1 LLIQNCY
8 SAISFFFFKLSYY
21 IWKRVK
27 EFAYS
32 KSWFSYFFFSLSYII
47 WKRVKRFAY
56 SKSWFSYFFFSLS
69 YCIWKRVK
77 WFAYSKLLFSYF
89 FFFLQT
95 FIYNMKTS
103 QRICLFKIVI
113 QLFLFLTF
121 IYNMKTSQTICLFK
135 IVIQLFLFFS
145 SNFHIIYENESND
158 LLIQNLYSAIS
169 FFSFKLSYYIWK
181 RIKEFAYSKSLFCYF
196 FFFSLNFHI
205 IYENESNDL
214 LIQNLYSAI
223 SFFSFKLSYYIW
235 KRIKEFAYSKSL
247 FC

>member
-1 LLIQNCY
+1 MKTNQSICL
-8 SAISFFFFKLSYY
+8 FK
-21 IWKRVK
+21 IV
-27 EFAYS
+27 
-32 KSWFSYFFFSLSYII
+32 FSYFL
-47 WKRVKRFAY
+47 
-56 SKSWFSYFFFSLS
+56 
-69 YCIWKRVK
+69 
-77 WFAYSKLLFSYF
+77 
-89 FFFLQT
+89 FFLRI
-95 FIYNMKTS
+95 FILYMKTS
-103 QRICLFKIVI
+103 QRICLFKILI

-214 LIQNLYSAI
+214 RIQNRYSAI
-223 SFFSFKLSYYIW
+223 SFFLSLNSYIIWNRIYLLYSSVFLYNYFFFFSSFSYIIW
-235 KRIKEFAYSKSL
+235 RWINIFIYFTYWVNKPLL
-247 FC
+247 FH